1 VAQDG
6 YALAGVPLSYLLV
19 AGEAQ
24 SGVRPRDGRSNAV
37 RALLISTIGVATLG
51 LMLAESRT
59 YPLGLRVAG
68 LALGHLDASVTI
80 LG

>member
-1 VAQDG
+1 LRERLS
-6 YALAGVPLSYLLV
+6 LAFDRGW
-19 AGEAQ
+19 AH
-24 SGVRPRDGRSNAV
+24 DGRSNAV